1 MLVSCLLI
9 LLMNKYIYNGP
20 VMVFDRCV
28 AGKFVA
34 ETVAPSKEKAKSNII
49 YQFKKNNNLVP
60 SARVSILADNLILEL
75 IMDGGEIDGGSEYAE
90 KD

>member
-9 LLMNKYIYNGP
+9 LPMNKYLYNGP

-28 AGKFVA
+28 AGNFVA
-34 ETVAPSKEKAKSNII
+34 ETIAPSKAKAKSNII

-60 SARVSILADNLILEL
+60 SARVSILADK